1 MLQPHEEVVYPGRV
15 ISRIVDFC
23 SAMSGLDAFGMRM
36 NWPFAKWRPSADFN
50 APSTTEMMENF
61 SAFVLVIDS
70 PALRDLQSVLKYSQ
84 AASVSPFA

>member
-36 NWPFAKWRPSADFN
+36 NWPFAKWRPSADFIS
-50 APSTTEMMENF
+50 PSTTEMMENF
-61 SAFVLVIDS
+61 SAFGLVIDS

>member
-1 MLQPHEEVVYPGRV
+1 
-15 ISRIVDFC
+15 
-23 SAMSGLDAFGMRM
+23 MSGLDAFGMRM
-36 NWPFAKWRPSADFN
+36 NWPLAKWRPSADFI

-61 SAFVLVIDS
+61 SAFGLVIDS